1 MRLSFFSPIIFLLF
15 LSCDKQNKSFSDN
28 IISSEKELLMVTS
41 LDIFSWINKME
52 LSKST
57 QLSIDQRLMYNTFIS
72 SFDKESMGFDVK
84 KRHKIF
90 VIPET
95 EKLNAGVFLAGD
107 VTDINTFQ
115 NFLKDY
121 FAVNS
126 FSGSNPTTCYIEEF
140 NVFIGFNEK
149 SFVAGFSPSNQ
160 FAKEKVNS
168 YLSTNFISL
177 ENTDLNTYLSQEDD
191 FSFYLSTE
199 NLFKVLD
206 RINNPIVKMQIPNFD
221 QLKNYGSSVSMAV
234 NFNVGDCSISL
245 KSGSNDPINFKL
257 YNASGVEDKYK
268 YLLTDN
274 DSLVMF
280 GLMNINTESLND
292 QSLNLRSI
300 GLLSDLNNILNSFN
314 TDLNE
319 LNSTVDGQIAF
330 SLIDFPNSLKD
341 IQTNDIYKTD
351 DDEDYWGDDEFDEF
365 DNTEE
370 FSNEKSIPTLL
381 LNIGLKNQNK
391 IQNIFNKNSIF
402 VKSDSVIGFSSG
414 IYLLIKENV
423 LHISTS
429 ENLVNRIK
437 NNGKLNVYGD
447 IDQNS
452 FREPVYGS
460 ILLNDVNITNGVIKK
475 IFQEYNLKLI
485 LSEIQKLTFE
495 ASNSEGTVKVKMKNE
510 DQNALKTIISI
521 VLKSRLL
528 ETYI

>member
-1 MRLSFFSPIIFLLF
+1 
-15 LSCDKQNKSFSDN
+15 
-28 IISSEKELLMVTS
+28 
-41 LDIFSWINKME
+41 ME
-52 LSKST
+52 LSNNK

-72 SFDKESMGFDVK
+72 SFNSESMGFDVK

-107 VTDINTFQ
+107 VTDFNAFQ

-168 YLSTNFISL
+168 YLSTKITTY
-177 ENTDLNTYLSQEDD
+177 ENIDLNNYLPQEDD
-191 FSFYLSTE
+191 FSIYLSTE
-199 NLFKVLD
+199 NLFKFLN

-234 NFNVGDCSISL
+234 NFNIGDFSISL
-245 KSGSNDPINFKL
+245 KSGSNDSINFKL
-257 YNASGVEDKYK
+257 YNDSGVEDKYK

-300 GLLSDLNNILNSFN
+300 GLLSDLDNVLNSFN
-314 TDLNE
+314 TNLHE

-341 IQTNDIYKTD
+341 TQANDVYKND
-351 DDEDYWGDDEFDEF
+351 EDEDYWDDDEFDEF
-365 DNTEE
+365 DNIEE
-370 FSNEKSIPTLL
+370 FNNEKSIPTIL
-381 LNIGLKNQNK
+381 LNIGVKNQNK
-391 IQNIFNKNSIF
+391 MQNLFNQNSIF
-402 VKSDSVIGFSSG
+402 VKSDSVFGFSSG

-429 ENLVNRIK
+429 ENIVNRIK

-452 FREPVYGS
+452 FRKPVYGS
-460 ILLNDVNITNGVIKK
+460 IFFNNVNIANGVINQ
-475 IFQEYNLKLI
+475 IFQGYNLRLF

-495 ASNSEGTVKVKMKNE
+495 ATNKEGKVKVKMKNE
-510 DQNALKTIISI
+510 DQNALKTLMDLL
-521 VLKSRLL
+521 LKSRLV